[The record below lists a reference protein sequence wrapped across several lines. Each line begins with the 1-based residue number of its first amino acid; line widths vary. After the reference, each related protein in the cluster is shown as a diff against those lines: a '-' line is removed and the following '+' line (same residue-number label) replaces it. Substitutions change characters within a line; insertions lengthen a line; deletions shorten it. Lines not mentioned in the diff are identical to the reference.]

1 MRGTTS
7 GRSVGGSFRWW
18 RLAHVNRALGA
29 HKGAFPSLGLQP
41 RRHDV
46 TLHIGKPL
54 LVELVHLRTNFG
66 TSGVAAALRRVH
78 LDVQRRGLISHT
90 ISLCVAVPTS
100 GYYSNRP
107 PLPSSLRVYSYSIP
121 T

>member
-54 LVELVHLRTNFG
+54 LVELVHLRTNLG
-66 TSGVAAALRRVH
+66 TSHVAAALRHVH

-90 ISLCVAVPTS
+90 ISLLVSSTASYMKTLMKTAPSAV
-100 GYYSNRP
+100 
-107 PLPSSLRVYSYSIP
+107 
-121 T
+121 